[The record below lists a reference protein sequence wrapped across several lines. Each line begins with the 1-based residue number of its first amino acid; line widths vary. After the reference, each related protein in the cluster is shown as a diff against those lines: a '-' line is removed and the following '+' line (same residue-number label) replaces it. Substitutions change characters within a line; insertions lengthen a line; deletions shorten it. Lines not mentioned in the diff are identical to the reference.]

1 MPKPSPVVEI
11 LRPIAANTALL
22 QLKTHQYHQNTKGA
36 NFAALHKLVLDVEY
50 KALVEAVDT
59 IGERIKHL
67 FGDVPVTREYF
78 ELGNIEDGVI
88 GATELEIIKELAK
101 DNFNLAQQCIKGGVE
116 AQEEYQDL
124 ATGNLLGDRQLYH
137 EDVVWRLTSM
147 LPDGDRDDFIDEL
160 QASVEEET
168 DDDDQ
173 EPPERRLRIKA

>member
-1 MPKPSPVVEI
+1 MPKPSPVVDI
-11 LRPIAANTALL
+11 LRPILANTALL
-22 QLKTHQYHQNTKGA
+22 QLKTHQYHHNTKGA
-36 NFAALHKLVLDVEY
+36 NFAAFHELVLDVEY
-50 KALVEAVDT
+50 KSLVEAVDT

-78 ELGNIEDGVI
+78 DLGNIEDGVI
-88 GATELEIIKELAK
+88 GATEIEIIRDLAT

-124 ATGNLLGDRQLYH
+124 ATGNMLGDRQLYH

-160 QASVEEET
+160 QSSVEAESENEAPT
-168 DDDDQ
+168 
-173 EPPERRLRIKA
+173 EKRLRIKA